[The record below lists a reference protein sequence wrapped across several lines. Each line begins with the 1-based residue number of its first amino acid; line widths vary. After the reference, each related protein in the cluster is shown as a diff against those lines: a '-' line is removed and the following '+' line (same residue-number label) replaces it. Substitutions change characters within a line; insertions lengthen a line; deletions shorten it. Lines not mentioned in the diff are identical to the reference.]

1 MSTLTSIL
9 DYYFEPVT
17 AVFNR
22 EIAEAII
29 CRKPDPRLVAR
40 VAELGRK
47 SDDGTLTEEEREE
60 YKCLVDAGDMIS
72 LLKSKARRFLD
83 ENPS

>member
-1 MSTLTSIL
+1 MSTFTDIL

-17 AVFNR
+17 AMFNR
-22 EIAEAII
+22 EMAEAIVN
-29 CRKPDPRLVAR
+29 RRPDPRLVAR

-47 SDDGTLTEEEREE
+47 SDDGTLTEEERDE
-60 YKCLVDAGDMIS
+60 YQCLVDAGDMIS

-83 ENPS
+83 ENPD